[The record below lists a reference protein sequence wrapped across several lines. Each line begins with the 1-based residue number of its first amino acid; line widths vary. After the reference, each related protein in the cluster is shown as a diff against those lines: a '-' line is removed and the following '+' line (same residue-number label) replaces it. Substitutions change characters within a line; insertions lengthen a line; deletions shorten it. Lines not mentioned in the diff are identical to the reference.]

1 MIQGLLRSLL
11 VANTLAAAAVPFASA
26 ATAAENKVL
35 GTWRIVSAVANP
47 QTDNILPYGPKPQGM
62 LVFTPDMHFIEVL
75 HDPRIPRFDSEIRGE
90 GTAEENAAAMAGAI
104 GFYGTYT
111 VDENGEFSGNTVEGS
126 TFPNWIGSVRTTE
139 QLQLNVDGDRM
150 RETFTRPGGL
160 RIVIEWERVR

>member
-1 MIQGLLRSLL
+1 MIQGLRRSLL
-11 VANTLAAAAVPFASA
+11 VASALAVLFASA
-26 ATAAENKVL
+26 ATAAENKIL
-35 GTWRIVSAVANP
+35 GSWRVVSAVANP
-47 QTDNILPYGPKPQGM
+47 ETDNILPYGPKPQGM
-62 LVFTPDMHFIEVL
+62 LVFAPDMHYIAVL
-75 HDPRIPRFDSEIRGE
+75 HDPRIPRFGSDARGG

-126 TFPNWIGSVRTTE
+126 TFPNWIGSARTTE
-139 QLQLNVDGDRM
+139 QLRLTVDGDRM